1 MITGG
6 LDSLLISV
14 GNAAETVVTTGDG
27 RGGAERIQNWNC
39 RKRQLTEHQREEL

>member
-14 GNAAETVVTTGDG
+14 GNVADTVVTTGDG
-27 RGGAERIQNWNC
+27 RGGAERI
-39 RKRQLTEHQREEL
+39 TELELQKEATN